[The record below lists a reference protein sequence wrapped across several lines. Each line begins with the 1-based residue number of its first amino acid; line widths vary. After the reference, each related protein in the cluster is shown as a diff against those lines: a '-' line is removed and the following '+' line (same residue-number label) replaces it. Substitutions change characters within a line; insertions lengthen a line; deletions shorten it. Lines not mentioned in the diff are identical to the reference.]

1 MTVDRAAVLVT
12 VSISTFVVSIVFVVL
27 MAVAWWR
34 RNRGLPVGRRFE
46 ASIALVGGAALGVFI
61 IASQGMLPVDMLFVV
76 TASVLAYAQ
85 WRRRR
90 RRQAGFL
97 IAGFALPWT
106 VLWGFYV
113 VALML
118 GMNFEPAAT
127 WAGFLGGLG
136 VVAVG
141 LVVVALGDPPAPAPD
156 PRAAPGDP
164 GSRLIGTIAIAIFG
178 PARIGPFRTPDLASL
193 VALVVSLIVLALLP
207 IGNRWIH
214 LGVVIVVSAVVASE
228 AWIRALPA
236 RTRLAF
242 EAFSWLGDME
252 IERARRLTG
261 SGPPATQKAAEAW
274 LRQVSESPLTDWVR
288 AEVLILAGRPA
299 EALAIVDRM
308 PADTP
313 AERFELASTREF
325 VEWANGGSA
334 DTTGIEAALAALGPE
349 GSEARLR
356 GEVSI
361 AAARVRHAMSAG
373 QPAEGDVLEP
383 LVEVRR
389 RLGARADGQVGRVMR
404 KRLIPAYLL
413 FSALF
418 GIAGQL
424 ILGGTGGLVP

>member
-1 MTVDRAAVLVT
+1 MIVDRTAVLVA
-12 VSISTFVVSIVFVVL
+12 VSIATFVVSIVFVVL

-34 RNRGLPVGRRFE
+34 RNRGLPVGPRLE

-76 TASVLAYAQ
+76 TASALAYAQ

-113 VALML
+113 LALAL

-127 WAGFLGGLG
+127 WAGFLGGFG

-141 LVVVALGDPPAPAPD
+141 LVVVARGDPPAPAPD

-164 GSRLIGTIAIAIFG
+164 GSRRIGTIAIAIFG
-178 PARIGPFRTPDLASL
+178 PARIGPFRAPDVASL
-193 VALVVSLIVLALLP
+193 VALVLSLIVLALLP
-207 IGNRWIH
+207 IGNRWVH
-214 LGVVIVVSAVVASE
+214 LGVLIVVSAVVASE

-242 EAFSWLGDME
+242 EAFSWLGETE
-252 IERARRLTG
+252 IERARALTG
-261 SGPPATQKAAEAW
+261 NGAPATQKAAEAW
-274 LRQVSESPLTDWVR
+274 LRRVPESPLTDWAR

-299 EALAIVDRM
+299 EARAIVDRM

-313 AERFELASTREF
+313 AQRFELASTREL
-325 VEWANGGSA
+325 VEWANGGSL
-334 DTTGIEAALAALGPE
+334 DTTGMEAALEALGPE

-356 GEVSI
+356 GEVTI
-361 AAARVRHAMSAG
+361 ASARVRHAMDAG
-373 QPAEGDVLEP
+373 QPVDGDVLEP
-383 LVEVRR
+383 LIAVRR
-389 RLGARADGQVGRVMR
+389 RLGARADGQVGRAMR

-413 FSALF
+413 FCALF

>member
-1 MTVDRAAVLVT
+1 MIVDRVSVLVA

-34 RNRGLPVGRRFE
+34 RNRGLPVGRRLE
-46 ASIALVGGAALGVFI
+46 ASIAMVGGAALGVFI
-61 IASQGMLPVDMLFVV
+61 IASQGMLPIDIVFVL
-76 TASVLAYAQ
+76 TASTLAYAQ

-106 VLWGFYV
+106 ILWGFYV
-113 VALML
+113 VALGL
-118 GMNFEPAAT
+118 GMNFEPATT

-141 LVVVALGDPPAPAPD
+141 LVIVARGDPPAPPPD
-156 PRAAPGDP
+156 PRAAPGEP
-164 GSRLIGTIAIAIFG
+164 GSRLIGTIAVAIFG
-178 PARIGPFRTPDLASL
+178 PARIRPFRTPDVASL

-214 LGVVIVVSAVVASE
+214 LGIVIIVSAVIASE

-242 EAFSWLGDME
+242 EAFSWLGETE
-252 IERARRLTG
+252 IERARVLTG
-261 SGPPATQKAAEAW
+261 SAPPATQQAAEAW
-274 LRQVSESPLTDWVR
+274 LRRVPESPLTDWAR

-299 EALAIVDRM
+299 EARAIVERM

-313 AERFELASTREF
+313 AERFELASTREL
-325 VEWANGGSA
+325 VEWANGGGP
-334 DTTGIEAALAALGPE
+334 DTSGMEASLEALGPE
-349 GSEARLR
+349 GSDVRLR
-356 GEVSI
+356 GEVTI
-361 AAARVRHAMSAG
+361 AATRVRHAMSDG

-389 RLGARADGQVGRVMR
+389 RLGARADGQVGRAMR

-424 ILGGTGGLVP
+424 ILGGTAGLVP

>member
-1 MTVDRAAVLVT
+1 VT
-12 VSISTFVVSIVFVVL
+12 VS
-27 MAVAWWR
+27 A
-34 RNRGLPVGRRFE
+34 
-46 ASIALVGGAALGVFI
+46 
-61 IASQGMLPVDMLFVV
+61 
-76 TASVLAYAQ
+76 LAYSQ

-106 VLWGFYV
+106 ILWGFYV
-113 VALML
+113 LALML

-141 LVVVALGDPPAPAPD
+141 LVVVARGDPPAPAPD

-164 GSRLIGTIAIAIFG
+164 GSRQIGTIAIAIFG
-178 PARIGPFRTPDLASL
+178 PARIGPFRTPDVASL
-193 VALVVSLIVLALLP
+193 VALVLSLILLALLP
-207 IGNRWIH
+207 IGNRWLH
-214 LGVVIVVSAVVASE
+214 LGVLIVLSAVVASE
-228 AWIRALPA
+228 AWIRALPT

-242 EAFSWLGDME
+242 EAFSWLGDTE
-252 IERARRLTG
+252 IERARMLTG
-261 SGPPATQKAAEAW
+261 RAAPATQKAAEEW
-274 LRQVSESPLTDWVR
+274 LRRVPESPLTDWAR

-299 EALAIVDRM
+299 EAGPLVDRM

-313 AERFELASTREF
+313 AERFEQASIREL
-325 VEWANGGSA
+325 VDWANGGDS
-334 DTTGIEAALAALGPE
+334 DTSGMEAALEALGPE
-349 GSEARLR
+349 GSDERLR
-356 GEVSI
+356 GEVTI
-361 AAARVRHAMSAG
+361 AAARVRHAMSDG

-389 RLGARADGQVGRVMR
+389 RLGARADGQVGRAMR

-424 ILGGTGGLVP
+424 FVGGTAGLFP

>member
-1 MTVDRAAVLVT
+1 MIVDRTVALVA

-27 MAVAWWR
+27 MAAAWWR
-34 RNRGLPVGRRFE
+34 RNRGLPVGRRLE
-46 ASIALVGGAALGVFI
+46 ASIATVGGAAIGAFI
-61 IASQGMLPVDMLFVV
+61 VASQGILPVDIMFVV
-76 TASVLAYAQ
+76 TITALVYAQ

-97 IAGFALPWT
+97 VAGFALPWT
-106 VLWGFYV
+106 VLWAYYV

-127 WAGFLGGLG
+127 WAGFLGGSL

-141 LVVVALGDPPAPAPD
+141 LVVVARGDPPVPPPD

-178 PARIGPFRTPDLASL
+178 PARIGPFRMPDVASL

-207 IGNRWIH
+207 IGNQWIH
-214 LGVVIVVSAVVASE
+214 LGVMIGVSAVVASE
-228 AWIRALPA
+228 AWIRALPT

-242 EAFSWLGDME
+242 EAFSWAGDADL
-252 IERARRLTG
+252 ERARALTG
-261 SGPPATQKAAEAW
+261 SETPATQKAAEAW
-274 LRQVSESPLTDWVR
+274 LRRVPESPLTDWVR
-288 AEVLILAGRPA
+288 AEVLILAGRPE
-299 EALAIVDRM
+299 EARAIVDRM

-313 AERFELASTREF
+313 AERFELASTREL
-325 VEWANGGSA
+325 VEWANGGST
-334 DTTGIEAALAALGPE
+334 DTTGMEAALEGLGPE

-356 GEVSI
+356 GEVAI
-361 AAARVRHAMSAG
+361 AGVRVRHAMSAG

-389 RLGARADGQVGRVMR
+389 RLGALADGQVGRAMR
-404 KRLIPAYLL
+404 KRLIPGYLL

>member
-1 MTVDRAAVLVT
+1 MIVDRAAVLVT

-34 RNRGLPVGRRFE
+34 RNRGLPVGGRLE
-46 ASIALVGGAALGVFI
+46 AAITLLGGAALGVFI

-76 TASVLAYAQ
+76 TASALAYAQ

-127 WAGFLGGLG
+127 WAGFLGGLL

-141 LVVVALGDPPAPAPD
+141 LVVAARGDPPVPPPD

-178 PARIGPFRTPDLASL
+178 PARIGPFQTPDVASL
-193 VALVVSLIVLALLP
+193 VALVVSLIVLGLLP
-207 IGNRWIH
+207 IGNQWIH
-214 LGVVIVVSAVVASE
+214 LGVVIVFSAVVASE

-242 EAFSWLGDME
+242 EAFSWLGDTE
-252 IERARRLTG
+252 IERARALTG
-261 SGPPATQKAAEAW
+261 SEAPATQKAAEEW
-274 LRQVSESPLTDWVR
+274 LRRVPESPLTDWAR
-288 AEVLILAGRPA
+288 AEVLILAGRPE
-299 EALAIVDRM
+299 EARAIVDRM

-313 AERFELASTREF
+313 AERFELASTREL
-325 VEWANGGSA
+325 VEWANGGST
-334 DTTGIEAALAALGPE
+334 DTSGMEAALEALGPE

-356 GEVSI
+356 GEVTI
-361 AAARVRHAMSAG
+361 ASARVRHAMSAG

-383 LVEVRR
+383 LIDVRE
-389 RLGARADGQVGRVMR
+389 RLGALADGQVGRAMR

-424 ILGGTGGLVP
+424 IVGGTAWFIR